1 MLKCKDLER
10 AFEFRLGKYI
20 AARSTVYY
28 RRVSTELAACKKVDM
43 ERARNDL
50 EEHRLICASAA
61 ALKRLNKWPTEAVV
75 IMGKR
80 FPQQSNRRLR
90 VLTAGH

>member
-1 MLKCKDLER
+1 MDCLRCKNLER

-20 AARSTVYY
+20 AARSTLYY

-61 ALKRLNKWPTEAVV
+61 VVKRLDQWPTEAVV
-75 IMGKR
+75 IMGER
-80 FPQQSNRRLR
+80 FLQLS
-90 VLTAGH
+90 